1 MTDITK
7 HHGKKEGEGYN
18 GEETGIYF
26 AVTGD
31 AVSINDAL
39 EAFSEFVCTMI
50 CRAGLFGM

>member
-31 AVSINDAL
+31 TVSINDAL